1 VKSFIRWMRGLLRS
15 LAAEGRAVLVSSHLI
30 SEVAQTA
37 DQLIVIG
44 QGRLL
49 AQTTVARLSARSGS
63 LEEAFFQLTGGV
75 TDYRGSLS

>member
-1 VKSFIRWMRGLLRS
+1 
-15 LAAEGRAVLVSSHLI
+15 VLISSHLI

-49 AQTTVARLSARSGS
+49 AQTSVAELSARSSS
-63 LEEAFFQLTGGV
+63 LEEAFFQLT
-75 TDYRGSLS
+75 DGSTEYSASYEAHYGTKYPLRSVS